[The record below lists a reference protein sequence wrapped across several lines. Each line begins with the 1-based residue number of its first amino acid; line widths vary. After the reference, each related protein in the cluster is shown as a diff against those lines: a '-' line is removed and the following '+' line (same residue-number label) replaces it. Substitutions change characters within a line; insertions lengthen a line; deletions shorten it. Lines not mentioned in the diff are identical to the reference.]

1 LAIQVASGAG
11 QQLLALIGDILD
23 IARIESGQLSLAPQ
37 RPTCANWWLR
47 CAGYSK
53 AGAAKVPVMAHR
65 AGGRRDV
72 DVLIDPVRFKQVL
85 SNLLSNAIKFT
96 EQGEVSVRL
105 SVRAMPLA
113 SVGVTVVI
121 EDSGIGISEH
131 DRQRLF
137 SPFVQAGN
145 PGSPRAVARGWAW

>member
-53 AGAAKVPVMAHR
+53 AWRGKSACN
-65 AGGRRDV
+65 GTSSWG
-72 DVLIDPVRFKQVL
+72 
-85 SNLLSNAIKFT
+85 
-96 EQGEVSVRL
+96 
-105 SVRAMPLA
+105 
-113 SVGVTVVI
+113 
-121 EDSGIGISEH
+121 
-131 DRQRLF
+131 
-137 SPFVQAGN
+137 QATLMC
-145 PGSPRAVARGWAW
+145 